1 MIDQMYLMVF
11 NLIFTA
17 LPPMAM
23 GIYDQDARDNLLLQK
38 PILYKEGRLGLTHT
52 HNSFWWNMID
62 ALYASIVIF
71 FVAFGVIDEGICSLY

>member
-23 GIYDQDARDNLLLQK
+23 GIYDQDAKDKLLLSQ
-38 PILYKEGRLGLTHT
+38 PHLYREGCLGRTHT
-52 HNSFWWNMID
+52 GKSFWWSMLD

-71 FVAFGVIDEGICSLY
+71 FVAYGVLFFIKLP